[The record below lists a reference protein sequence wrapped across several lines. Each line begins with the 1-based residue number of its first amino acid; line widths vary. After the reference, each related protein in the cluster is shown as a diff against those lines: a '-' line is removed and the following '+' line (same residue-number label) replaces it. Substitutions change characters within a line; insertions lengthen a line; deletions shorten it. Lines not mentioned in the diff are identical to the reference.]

1 MYWFRQHLFTG
12 EAPKTLSFW
21 FSQEEIS
28 CKRQNIR
35 EAILEIA
42 KQQNP
47 DKIGL
52 VSKKI
57 KTATKATDNKYN
69 EWLKK
74 MMKSQFHFY
83 RGYSEI
89 ETLDKVSSEQIS
101 SRKSSIFDNDDN
113 TSIHVQQAAEGV
125 PEPLVQPVQHANPA
139 QPTDSSSSDVEQT
152 GHEQP
157 IAEEEKGPKIPTA
170 TDWEAGQPRRSKR
183 VRKNKFIFNLWQ

>member
-69 EWLKK
+69 EWLKE

-89 ETLDKVSSEQIS
+89 N
-101 SRKSSIFDNDDN
+101 F
-113 TSIHVQQAAEGV
+113 G
-125 PEPLVQPVQHANPA
+125 
-139 QPTDSSSSDVEQT
+139 
-152 GHEQP
+152 
-157 IAEEEKGPKIPTA
+157 
-170 TDWEAGQPRRSKR
+170 
-183 VRKNKFIFNLWQ
+183 